1 MVCDF
6 RALISPHIQICRSTV
21 GIMSLRF
28 NSDGTFRVLQM
39 ADIQDGPDVRED
51 TIRLIEAAIRKAHP
65 DLIVLTGDQIRGYDP
80 AYIDT
85 FLRRRG
91 EQPGT
96 HVRAV
101 TEIEAKI
108 RGIKRHPIAK
118 TLTKSQPSDERWMI
132 DGIGTD
138 SPKLVKSAGRNGSAS
153 KLESWAEAINRVTAA
168 SLLDETRQKVRDT
181 FAAFLGPALESRI
194 PFAATYGNHDF
205 QCGLSNA
212 ELDGIY
218 REFPGCVNP
227 PSETLPNQIAYTC
240 GAGGA
245 VQTLSGATGSGEPG
259 TFALPVMD
267 VDHTRNVLGLV
278 ILDSGD
284 YVHGGGF
291 GTPSPAALA
300 FLNAVP
306 DRIGA
311 KSMVFQHMPM
321 PEYYNVLKPVAANA
335 MQGYRSH
342 ADTYYV
348 LDELQTQPGG
358 YLGEGI
364 SCPDTSD
371 EFELLREG
379 YFGVVA
385 GHDHRNGF
393 VGEHEGLL
401 LIATPTC
408 GFNTYGPAPAKR
420 ATRLIEFDIRH
431 PYEPRT
437 QLLEFGELVGKP
449 SSKRAYTYAVNQ
461 TAPGEG
467 EGDDLLRK
475 RVLAKV
481 GAWGAAYKLRLPQS
495 EAWVRGQVFT
505 AFEGGSKEQVE
516 E

>member
-1 MVCDF
+1 M
-6 RALISPHIQICRSTV
+6 
-21 GIMSLRF
+21 
-28 NSDGTFRVLQM
+28 
-39 ADIQDGPDVRED
+39 
-51 TIRLIEAAIRKAHP
+51 
-65 DLIVLTGDQIRGYDP
+65 LTP
-80 AYIDT
+80 
-85 FLRRRG
+85 
-91 EQPGT
+91 
-96 HVRAV
+96 
-101 TEIEAKI
+101 
-108 RGIKRHPIAK
+108 
-118 TLTKSQPSDERWMI
+118 
-132 DGIGTD
+132 
-138 SPKLVKSAGRNGSAS
+138 
-153 KLESWAEAINRVTAA
+153 
-168 SLLDETRQKVRDT
+168 
-181 FAAFLGPALESRI
+181 
-194 PFAATYGNHDF
+194 
-205 QCGLSNA
+205 
-212 ELDGIY
+212 
-218 REFPGCVNP
+218 
-227 PSETLPNQIAYTC
+227 
-240 GAGGA
+240 
-245 VQTLSGATGSGEPG
+245 SGATGSGAGITAKADTLGVVDDAGADAVVPSAVSSPASAVGSGEPG

-291 GTPSPAALA
+291 GAPSPAALA

-321 PEYYNVLKPVAANA
+321 PEYYNVLKPVAANAAFA

-420 ATRLIEFDIRH
+420 ATRLIEFDIRP

-437 QLLEFGELVGKP
+437 QLLEFGELVGKT
-449 SSKRAYTYAVNQ
+449 SANRAYTYAVNQ
-461 TAPGEG
+461 TTPGEG

-475 RVLAKV
+475 PSLWSQLSGLFR
-481 GAWGAAYKLRLPQS
+481 
-495 EAWVRGQVFT
+495 
-505 AFEGGSKEQVE
+505 
-516 E
+516 

>member
-1 MVCDF
+1 MTETQRTPEGMSSKPRIKPADAEDGRPVS
-6 RALISPHIQICRSTV
+6 ISARLGRLQFHYS
-21 GIMSLRF
+21 GK
-28 NSDGTFRVLQM
+28 FRVLQI
-39 ADIQDGPDVRED
+39 ADIQDGPKVSKD
-51 TIRLIEAAIRKAHP
+51 TITLIEASLDATRP
-65 DLIVLTGDQIRGYDP
+65 DLVIFSGNQIAGYDP
-80 AYIDT
+80 AFADS
-85 FLRRRG
+85 FRKRRWCDEPIAESALNHTRAL
-91 EQPGT
+91 
-96 HVRAV
+96 VRKAIGQF
-101 TEIEAKI
+101 TEPLAA
-108 RGIKRHPIAK
+108 RGIP
-118 TLTKSQPSDERWMI
+118 
-132 DGIGTD
+132 
-138 SPKLVKSAGRNGSAS
+138 
-153 KLESWAEAINRVTAA
+153 WAV
-168 SLLDETRQKVRDT
+168 
-181 FAAFLGPALESRI
+181 
-194 PFAATYGNHDF
+194 TYGNHDF

-245 VQTLSGATGSGEPG
+245 VQTPSGATGSGAGITAKADTLGVVDDAGADAVVPSAVSSPASAVGSGEPG
-259 TFALPVMD
+259 TFVLPVMD

-291 GTPSPAALA
+291 GAPSPAALA

-321 PEYYNVLKPVAANA
+321 PEYYNVLKPVAANAAFA

-475 RVLAKV
+475 PSLWSQLSGLFR
-481 GAWGAAYKLRLPQS
+481 
-495 EAWVRGQVFT
+495 
-505 AFEGGSKEQVE
+505 
-516 E
+516 